1 MENFNGSLNGET
13 QDEGTVVKAII
24 FAFLGMV
31 VGIIPYLIIGGIL
44 DMRGWWIGAASVGGA
59 ISLGWHLGNG
69 KSGAIRQ
76 ITIIILSI
84 IGTFV
89 TIQLGYAVALSRA
102 PFDLD
107 FMYALEWTFELF
119 FDGLGV
125 MFDYFDAI
133 FSSIDLAAMI
143 AWDTVLGIIVAVAVA
158 WRRFNPNTGDEDLEA
173 LNNDLEGLNA
183 STPSTNTE
191 MDDLLNQD
199 VPTLDID

>member
-13 QDEGTVVKAII
+13 QNEGTVGKAIV

-89 TIQLGYAVALSRA
+89 TIQLGYAIAISRTG
-102 PFDLD
+102 FGVDV
-107 FMYALEWTFELF
+107 MYALEWTIELF

-133 FSSIDLAAMI
+133 FSSTDLAAMI
-143 AWDTVLGIIVAVAVA
+143 AWDTLLGIIVAVAVA
-158 WRRFNPNTGDEDLEA
+158 WRKFNPNTGDEDLEA
-173 LNNDLEGLNA
+173 LDNGLEDLNA
-183 STPSTNTE
+183 NTSPTNTE
-191 MDDLLNQD
+191 MDDVLNQD